1 MAGPSFEP
9 ERALGK
15 KLTEMDKQELC
26 AFISDL
32 CSTVVAEVG
41 SRGRRGGIYPDNISI
56 DSDGRIAVGPA
67 GKSPWQGQELE
78 FIAPEQYWDGQLSAA
93 TDVYAVGL
101 LMYYAVNDGKLPF
114 AGERDAQLKRM
125 GGGNPA
131 APRSAGRRLGAI
143 IEKSIR
149 FKPAER
155 YQTLEELRVVVDSCL
170 KNLYT
175 GGVPSAEAIF
185 KKTDS
190 DLNDVERMMV
200 GIIEKNED
208 AAIEKAE
215 VLPSGEPED
224 GVKVYKPVQKPAP
237 KSASK
242 SQQKDVIS
250 DGQADMLNKKMKTT
264 ASPAAPKLEED
275 GVLRPVTVSQNAAHA
290 TPAVQYKLK
299 TDRERKIAE
308 EVKKRRRRPLAVIL
322 VLCAVLVMVAIIMNA
337 MLRDFEKARTVPD
350 PMLQTT
356 PTETSADPYAAVPPT
371 LTPEQIHFEDFN
383 TSTPGPSVTMD
394 IGILPEIEE
403 IPPEHSYQVI
413 KDNVS
418 WTRAAAACTRLGG
431 HLAVINDEAEFN
443 EITRLCDEQGLTY
456 VWIGAHR
463 VGGVEKW
470 ENGSDLTDGYVLW
483 ARGEPTYIDRNDQ
496 VAEDYIM
503 LWKNNGTWA
512 YNDNRDDPYADYPY
526 MFEGIIGY
534 VCEFNDDAAK

>member
-9 ERALGK
+9 EKALGK

-26 AFISDL
+26 VFISDL

-41 SRGRRGGIYPDNISI
+41 SRGRRGGIYPDNISV
-56 DSDGRIAVGPA
+56 DDNGAIAIGPA
-67 GKSPWQGQELE
+67 GKSPWQGQELL
-78 FIAPEQYWDGQLSAA
+78 FIAPEQYWDGQLTAA

-101 LMYYAVNDGKLPF
+101 LMYYAVNGGRLPLE
-114 AGERDAQLKRM
+114 GECEDPQLRRM
-125 GGGNPA
+125 GGGNLY
-131 APRSAGRRLGAI
+131 APKSAGRRLGAI
-143 IEKSIR
+143 IEKAIR

-170 KNLYT
+170 KNLYL

-185 KKTDS
+185 KKSDD

-200 GIIEKNED
+200 GIIEKDED
-208 AAIEKAE
+208 AAIETAE
-215 VLPSGEPED
+215 VLPTGEPED
-224 GVKVYKPVQKPAP
+224 GVKVYKPVQKASP
-237 KSASK
+237 KAG
-242 SQQKDVIS
+242 QKDVIS
-250 DGQADMLNKKMKTT
+250 NRQADMLSKKMKGT

-275 GVLRPVTVSQNAAHA
+275 GVLRPVTVSQNAVR
-290 TPAVQYKLK
+290 TSPAVQYKLK

-337 MLRDFEKARTVPD
+337 MLKDFEKARTVPD
-350 PMLQTT
+350 PLLQTT
-356 PTETSADPYAAVPPT
+356 PTEPAEDPYAATP
-371 LTPEQIHFEDFN
+371 TPEQIHFEDFN

-394 IGILPEIEE
+394 IGILPEIEVVT
-403 IPPEHSYQVI
+403 PEHSYQVI

-418 WTRAAAACTRLGG
+418 WTKAAAACTRLGG
-431 HLAVINDEAEFN
+431 HLVIINNEDEFN
-443 EITRLCDEQGLTY
+443 EVTSLADAQGLTY
-456 VWIGAHR
+456 VWVGAHR

-470 ENGSDLTDGYVLW
+470 ENGTDLTDGFVRW

-503 LWKNNGTWA
+503 LWKNNGTWV

-534 VCEFNDDAAK
+534 VCEFNDDAA

>member
-155 YQTLEELRVVVDSCL
+155 YQTLEELRVGVDSCL

-185 KKTDS
+185 KKNDS

-337 MLRDFEKARTVPD
+337 MIRDYERERKTPD

-356 PTETSADPYAAVPPT
+356 ANVEPDPYAVSP
-371 LTPEQIHFEDFN
+371 TPEQIHLEDFN
-383 TSTPGPSVTMD
+383 TTTPGPSVTMD
-394 IGILPEIEE
+394 IGILPEPE
-403 IPPEHSYQVI
+403 IVTPEHGYQVV

-418 WTRAAAACTRLGG
+418 WTKAAAACTRLGG
-431 HLAVINDEAEFN
+431 HLAIINDEEEFN
-443 EITRLCDEQGLTY
+443 EVTRLADEQGLIY

-470 ENGSDLTDGYVLW
+470 EDGRDLTDGFVRW

-503 LWKNNGTWA
+503 LWKNNGAWA
-512 YNDNRDDPYADYPY
+512 YNDNRDDPYADYPD

-534 VCEFNDDAAK
+534 VCEFNDSAA

>member
-1 MAGPSFEP
+1 MADPSFEP

-185 KKTDS
+185 KKNDS

-534 VCEFNDDAAK
+534 VCEFNDDVK

>member
-9 ERALGK
+9 EKALGK
-15 KLTEMDKQELC
+15 KLAEMDKQELC

-32 CSTVVAEVG
+32 CRAVVAEVG
-41 SRGRRGGIYPDNISI
+41 SRGRRGGIYPDNISV
-56 DSDGRIAVGPA
+56 SESGEVAVGPA
-67 GKSPWQGQELE
+67 GKSPWQGQELQ

-93 TDVYAVGL
+93 TDVYSVGL
-101 LMYYAVNDGKLPF
+101 LMYYAVNGGKLPLE
-114 AGERDAQLKRM
+114 GECEDPQLRRM
-125 GGGNPA
+125 GGGNPY
-131 APRSAGRRLGAI
+131 APKSAGRRLGAI
-143 IEKSIR
+143 IEKAIR

-155 YQTLEELRVVVDSCL
+155 YQTLEEMRVVVDSCL
-170 KNLYT
+170 KNLYL

-185 KKTDS
+185 QKNDD
-190 DLNDVERMMV
+190 DLDDVERMMV
-200 GIIEKNED
+200 GIIEKDED
-208 AAIEKAE
+208 AAIETAE
-215 VLPSGEPED
+215 VLPTGEPED
-224 GVKVYKPVQKPAP
+224 GVKVYKPVQKAAA
-237 KSASK
+237 KAG
-242 SQQKDVIS
+242 QKDVIS
-250 DGQADMLNKKMKTT
+250 GRQADMLNKKMKGT

-275 GVLRPVTVSQNAAHA
+275 GVLRPVTVSPNAARSS
-290 TPAVQYKLK
+290 PAVQYKLK

-337 MLRDFEKARTVPD
+337 MLRDFENARRVPD

-356 PTETSADPYAAVPPT
+356 PSTPAEDPYAATP
-371 LTPEQIHFEDFN
+371 TPEQIHFEDFN

-394 IGILPEIEE
+394 IGILPEIEVVT
-403 IPPEHSYQVI
+403 PEHSYQVI

-418 WTRAAAACTRLGG
+418 WTKAAAACTRLGG
-431 HLAVINDEAEFN
+431 HLVIINNEEEFN
-443 EITRLCDEQGLTY
+443 EVTRLADAQGLTY
-456 VWIGAHR
+456 VWVGAHR

-470 ENGSDLTDGYVLW
+470 ENGADLTDGFVRW

-503 LWKNNGTWA
+503 LWKNNGTWV

-534 VCEFNDDAAK
+534 VCEFNDDAA

>member
-1 MAGPSFEP
+1 MIMANPSFEP
-9 ERALGK
+9 EKALGK
-15 KLTEMDKQELC
+15 KLTEMDRQELC

-41 SRGRRGGIYPDNISI
+41 SRGRRGGIYPDNISVN
-56 DSDGRIAVGPA
+56 DNGEIAVGPA
-67 GKSPWQGQELE
+67 GKGPWQGQELD

-101 LMYYAVNDGKLPF
+101 LMYYALNGGKLPYD
-114 AGERDAQLKRM
+114 GDRDAQVKRM
-125 GGGNPA
+125 GGYNPS
-131 APRSAGRRLGAI
+131 APKSAGSRLGAI

-185 KKTDS
+185 KKNDD

-200 GIIEKNED
+200 GIIEKDED
-208 AAIEKAE
+208 AAIGTAE
-215 VLPSGEPED
+215 VLTTGEPED

-237 KSASK
+237 KPG
-242 SQQKDVIS
+242 QKDVIS
-250 DGQADMLNKKMKTT
+250 NRQADLLSRKMKGT
-264 ASPAAPKLEED
+264 ASPAAPKLEDD
-275 GVLRPVTVSQNAAHA
+275 GVLRPVTVSPNANR
-290 TPAVQYKLK
+290 TSPAVQYKLK

-337 MLRDFEKARTVPD
+337 MLKDFEKARREPD

-356 PTETSADPYAAVPPT
+356 PTDPGEDPYAATP
-371 LTPEQIHFEDFN
+371 TPEQIHFEDFN

-403 IPPEHSYQVI
+403 VPPEHSYQVI

-418 WTRAAAACTRLGG
+418 WTKAAAACTRLGG
-431 HLAVINDEAEFN
+431 HLAIINTEEEFN
-443 EITRLCDEQGLTY
+443 EVTRLCDEQGLTY

-463 VGGVEKW
+463 VGGIEKW
-470 ENGSDLTDGYVLW
+470 EDGSDLTDGFVSW

-503 LWKNNGTWA
+503 LWKNNGTWV

-534 VCEFNDDAAK
+534 VCEFNDNAA

>member
-1 MAGPSFEP
+1 MASPSFEP
-9 ERALGK
+9 EKALGS

-26 AFISDL
+26 AFVSDL

-41 SRGRRGGIYPDNISI
+41 SRGRRGGIYPDNISV
-56 DSDGRIAVGPA
+56 DDNGAVAIGPA
-67 GKSPWQGQELE
+67 GKSPWQGQELQ
-78 FIAPEQYWDGQLSAA
+78 FVAPEQYWDGQLSAA

-101 LMYYAVNDGKLPF
+101 LMYYAVSGGKLPYD
-114 AGERDAQLKRM
+114 GESDAQLKRM

-131 APRSAGRRLGAI
+131 APKIAGRRLGAI

-170 KNLYT
+170 KNLYL

-185 KKTDS
+185 RKNDGE
-190 DLNDVERMMV
+190 LNDVERMMV
-200 GIIEKNED
+200 GIIEKDED
-208 AAIEKAE
+208 AAIETAE
-215 VLPSGEPED
+215 VLTTGEPED
-224 GVKVYKPVQKPAP
+224 GVKVYKPVQKAAP
-237 KSASK
+237 KPG
-242 SQQKDVIS
+242 QKDVIS
-250 DGQADMLNKKMKTT
+250 GGQADMLSKKMKGT
-264 ASPAAPKLEED
+264 ASPAAPKVEED
-275 GVLRPVTVSQNAAHA
+275 GVLRPVTVSQNAGR
-290 TPAVQYKLK
+290 TSPAVQYKLK

-337 MLRDFEKARTVPD
+337 MLKDFEKARTVPD

-356 PTETSADPYAAVPPT
+356 PTDPGEDPYAATP
-371 LTPEQIHFEDFN
+371 TPEQIHFEDFN

-403 IPPEHSYQVI
+403 VPPEHSFQVI

-418 WTRAAAACTRLGG
+418 WTKAAAACTRLGG
-431 HLAVINDEAEFN
+431 HLAIINDEEEFN
-443 EITRLCDEQGLTY
+443 EITRLCDAQGLTY

-470 ENGSDLTDGYVLW
+470 ENGMDLTDGFVRW
-483 ARGEPTYIDRNDQ
+483 GRGEPTYIDRNDQ

-503 LWKNNGTWA
+503 LWKNNGTWV

-534 VCEFNDDAAK
+534 VCEFNDNVA